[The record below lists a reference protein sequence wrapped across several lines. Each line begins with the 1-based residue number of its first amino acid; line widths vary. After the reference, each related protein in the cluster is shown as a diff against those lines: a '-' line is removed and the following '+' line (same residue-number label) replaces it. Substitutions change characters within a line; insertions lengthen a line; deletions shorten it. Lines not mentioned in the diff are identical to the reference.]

1 MWSERKRGVGTP
13 PRGTPTFNCQDE
25 PGTGMKKGKPGHR
38 SQLFKMEGGRV
49 SGAEC
54 CPRDQE
60 W

>member
-1 MWSERKRGVGTP
+1 MWSERKRGVRTP
-13 PRGTPTFNCQDE
+13 PRGIPTFNCQDK